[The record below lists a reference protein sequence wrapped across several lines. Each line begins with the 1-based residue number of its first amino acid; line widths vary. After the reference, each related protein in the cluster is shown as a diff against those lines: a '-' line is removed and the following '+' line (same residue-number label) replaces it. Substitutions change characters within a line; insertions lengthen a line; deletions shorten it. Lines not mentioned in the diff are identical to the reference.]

1 MFSAAMGVFLIITAY
16 LALVGLAQICVTVAR
31 WFAAQGGLEHC
42 WLVVTATPGDRGM
55 EMRLRQAYAEAH
67 AAPALDGVRLAVVDA
82 GADPETLAICRCF
95 CQEKGLPLWRAEEAG
110 EFLST
115 TTVR

>member
-1 MFSAAMGVFLIITAY
+1 MFSAATGVFLIITAY
-16 LALVGLAQICVTVAR
+16 LALVGLAQICVTVGR
-31 WFAAQGGLEHC
+31 WFVAQEGLEHC

-67 AAPALDGVRLAVVDA
+67 GAPALDGVRLAVVDA

-95 CQEKGLPLWRAEEAG
+95 CQEKGLPLLAAEEAG
-110 EFLST
+110 GYLAAGGK
-115 TTVR
+115 